1 MQGFVGEFQE
11 DLAEAEVHEATLKNQ
26 FDCDAKRH
34 LAFALASNGKI
45 TEAQKLFEAILHYQ
59 REQLR
64 LDDNHAIVAETK
76 MK

>member
-1 MQGFVGEFQE
+1 MHQ
-11 DLAEAEVHEATLKNQ
+11 ATLKNQ

-45 TEAQKLFEAILHYQ
+45 TEAQKLFEAILRFQ
-59 REQLR
+59 RERLR
-64 LDDNHAIVAETK
+64 LDDNHALIAETK